1 MTWIPSTFTIAL
13 TGGIGSGK
21 SLVASLFEDLNVP
34 IIDSDKISKNITLP
48 TGICFNKIVSEFG
61 EKILTKGGKID
72 RNKLRKIVF
81 NDDKDRTKLENILHP
96 VIFENI
102 NSEISLINQ
111 YSNPYSIVIIPL
123 LIETKSSH
131 QFNRVLLIDTPEN
144 LQLERVTKRD
154 KIPPEFLKKIIRA
167 QATREERLKYADDII
182 INDSEIINLD
192 NSVRVLHKK
201 YLELSSERHK

>member
-1 MTWIPSTFTIAL
+1 M
-13 TGGIGSGK
+13 
-21 SLVASLFEDLNVP
+21 
-34 IIDSDKISKNITLP
+34 
-48 TGICFNKIVSEFG
+48 
-61 EKILTKGGKID
+61 
-72 RNKLRKIVF
+72 
-81 NDDKDRTKLENILHP
+81 
-96 VIFENI
+96 
-102 NSEISLINQ
+102 
-111 YSNPYSIVIIPL
+111 IIPL

-201 YLELSSERHK
+201 YLELSSERYK